1 MMKRVFAFVL
11 VMILLLSLTACGKSE
26 EEQAQNEIYEHMKEE
41 AAEDGVDL
49 DALIA
54 SEQAAYE
61 ERHEEYLEEREEA
74 QDFQTKVDP
83 LLNEI
88 ETAYAAYK
96 AATSSADIISTA
108 EAFNDLYNE
117 YMALAEQAP
126 DSVQDMVTQLDH
138 RIRRR
143 ADIAECI
150 YMIKAAYADFA
161 DKESFYEAWC
171 YYSLEENNAYIALIG
186 IDETTYVIDDIQ
198 ILKTDGTICKID
210 LSSVVTDTTSYISPM
225 GVVDGLFLLNT
236 VDNAD
241 YLYFAFDL
249 NGSTA
254 TGTKSDLTA
263 GTYSEWWFNNNM
275 ESFNM
280 EEMGVYWN

>member
-1 MMKRVFAFVL
+1 M
-11 VMILLLSLTACGKSE
+11 
-26 EEQAQNEIYEHMKEE
+26 
-41 AAEDGVDL
+41 
-49 DALIA
+49 
-54 SEQAAYE
+54 
-61 ERHEEYLEEREEA
+61 
-74 QDFQTKVDP
+74 
-83 LLNEI
+83 
-88 ETAYAAYK
+88 
-96 AATSSADIISTA
+96 
-108 EAFNDLYNE
+108 
-117 YMALAEQAP
+117 
-126 DSVQDMVTQLDH
+126 
-138 RIRRR
+138 
-143 ADIAECI
+143 
-150 YMIKAAYADFA
+150 
-161 DKESFYEAWC
+161 
-171 YYSLEENNAYIALIG
+171 IG

>member
-1 MMKRVFAFVL
+1 MNVNGLKKLIRNERTD
-11 VMILLLSLTACGKSE
+11 LLIDVC
-26 EEQAQNEIYEHMKEE
+26 
-41 AAEDGVDL
+41 
-49 DALIA
+49 DA
-54 SEQAAYE
+54 
-61 ERHEEYLEEREEA
+61 
-74 QDFQTKVDP
+74 
-83 LLNEI
+83 
-88 ETAYAAYK
+88 
-96 AATSSADIISTA
+96 
-108 EAFNDLYNE
+108 
-117 YMALAEQAP
+117 
-126 DSVQDMVTQLDH
+126 
-138 RIRRR
+138 
-143 ADIAECI
+143 
-150 YMIKAAYADFA
+150 
-161 DKESFYEAWC
+161 
-171 YYSLEENNAYIALIG
+171 
-186 IDETTYVIDDIQ
+186 TTFKDVIDDIQ